1 MTKHYVFSLNPSAEY
16 EWERCTLRDPI
27 TTERP
32 DLASLVAEAVGNQP
46 GAYLVEVKV
55 EVKVLE
61 QAPLAQAMPV
71 MKPRAA
77 MVPPA
82 AERVA

>member
-16 EWERCTLRDPI
+16 EWERCALRDPI

-46 GAYLVEVKV
+46 GAYLVEIKV

-61 QAPLAQAMPV
+61 QVPLAQATPV
-71 MKPRAA
+71 IKPRAA
-77 MVPPA
+77 MVSPP